1 MNKILRKQKT
11 FRSKVVG
18 ELVPKKIS
26 YAPVILTNTDK
37 GYKTIYYKGR
47 RVKENLQKSSFPK
60 IHKEQ
65 RGQREEIEIAFDLRQ
80 NYQLKKYSFH
90 HISKIISWGG
100 FGQVSYDISVLKD
113 YS

>member
-11 FRSKVVG
+11 FRSKAVG

-37 GYKTIYYKGR
+37 GYKTIYCKGR

-65 RGQREEIEIAFDLRQ
+65 RGQGEERSAFDLRQ